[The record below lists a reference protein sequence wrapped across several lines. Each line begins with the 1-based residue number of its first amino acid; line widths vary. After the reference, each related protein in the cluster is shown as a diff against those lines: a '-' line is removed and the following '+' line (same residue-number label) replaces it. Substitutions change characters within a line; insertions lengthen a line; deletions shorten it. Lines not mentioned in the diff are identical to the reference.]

1 MIFDRA
7 ETKDY
12 WKAKHTLE
20 GLTLLDW
27 IQKLEEELQSEWKP
41 LEWNNTP
48 FASIKGTV
56 TRFYGFDNRP
66 DTISIDWAKRQTDG
80 RISLHITKQPGKLGT
95 HSQLDLWEQ
104 APIKLLKD
112 GILLTHPAAVKVV
125 LTQIFREGFP
135 SGTIVRF
142 TLNGEPIDPFPF
154 LVKITV

>member
-1 MIFDRA
+1 MNLSEEQTR
-7 ETKDY
+7 TKDY

-27 IQKLEEELQSEWKP
+27 IQKLEEDLQSEWRP

-48 FASIKGTV
+48 FASVKGTV
-56 TRFYGFDNRP
+56 TRFIGFDNRP
-66 DTISIDWAKRQTDG
+66 DTTTIDWAKRQTDG

-112 GILLTHPAAVKVV
+112 GILVSQQPK
-125 LTQIFREGFP
+125 P
-135 SGTIVRF
+135 GTIARF

-154 LVKITV
+154 LIKIECP